1 MKTSESGRTEVR
13 RTVTVA
19 RSATDV
25 YAFWRDPQNLAVLLS
40 DMVEVTPGDGGRTH
54 WKLEGVLGTK
64 TEWDAALTGDIPGR
78 GLEWRGADGD
88 DRHRSLRIDLAPAPG
103 DQGTETTLT
112 FTFDPPGG
120 VVGEAL
126 AKLFAVP
133 PNTMAGK
140 ALRRFKALCEAG
152 EMPTLRH
159 NPSARTESTEPG
171 EQK

>member
-1 MKTSESGRTEVR
+1 
-13 RTVTVA
+13 
-19 RSATDV
+19 
-25 YAFWRDPQNLAVLLS
+25 
-40 DMVEVTPGDGGRTH
+40 
-54 WKLEGVLGTK
+54 
-64 TEWDAALTGDIPGR
+64 
-78 GLEWRGADGD
+78 
-88 DRHRSLRIDLAPAPG
+88 LRIDLAPAPG